1 VTVAQT
7 HGVTDYVLVVDD
19 EPVVRRFASR
29 VLAAEGFGVL
39 EATDGESALRL
50 ILGGA
55 VDPACVVSDVVMPR
69 LNGVELLRTL
79 SNDRPD
85 LPVILMSGYATA
97 ELARRGIALPCGV
110 LAKPFPPELLVS
122 EVRRC
127 IRKQLT

>member
-7 HGVTDYVLVVDD
+7 HGATDHVLVVDD
-19 EPVVRRFASR
+19 EPVIRRFASR
-29 VLAAEGFGVL
+29 VLAAEGFGVH

-50 ILGGA
+50 ILGGG
-55 VDPACVVSDVVMPR
+55 VDPACVVSDVIMPR
-69 LNGVELLRTL
+69 LNGVELLQTL

-127 IRKQLT
+127 IRRQLT